1 MRRLLLA
8 IEVIT
13 VPHRAFLTIG
23 GLLGLAFLVV
33 TPPLMVPDENAHL
46 MRAVQVSE
54 FRMRAESVGP
64 GSGIGPYRRVGGYL
78 PEGVSRLIHLEYDD
92 LMPAGRVK
100 TSWERLRSGFAFGF
114 DGPRSP
120 QPFDNTAA
128 YPPVAYIPQAVAL
141 ACVRAWHGPVL
152 AGLYFARLL
161 DLGCYLA
168 LVALAI
174 RQTQVGATAL
184 AVIALL
190 PMGLSLAASMSC
202 DSLIIGCGFV
212 VVAFGL
218 NRPSRS
224 DRTSLV
230 LRIGCGIVLAASKLV
245 YMPVLFLGM
254 LDMLLCGRGDRR
266 NMRVELFVIGVPL
279 LAAGAWAMTLSPDIV
294 HLRQNT
300 QPWVHVDVHAQ
311 VAFVVDHPLRF
322 AATLWNTV
330 TASVLNWA
338 RMFVGVLGWLTV
350 VLPGRW
356 TYPFAYAI
364 AMASLLASER
374 AAAIKPAVRAA
385 SLLLA
390 AIVFVATQA
399 VLYVVWSGFAAPAIE
414 GFQGRYLIPVAPAVV
429 MALSS
434 PVGLGRRPAVALR
447 LACLSGSAI
456 LGAIGFGATL
466 QQLWVL

>member
-1 MRRLLLA
+1 MRLLLPA

-13 VPHRAFLTIG
+13 VPHRAFLAIG
-23 GLLGLAFLVV
+23 GLLGLAFVV
-33 TPPLMVPDENAHL
+33 ATPPLMVPDENAHL
-46 MRAVQVSE
+46 MRAVQISE

-64 GSGIGPYRRVGGYL
+64 GPGIGRYSRIGGYM
-78 PEGVSRLIHLEYDD
+78 PEGVSGLIQLEYID
-92 LMPAGRVK
+92 LLPAGRVK

-114 DGPRSP
+114 DGPRSA

-161 DLGCYLA
+161 NLGCYLA

-174 RQTQVGATAL
+174 RRTQVGATAL

-202 DSLIIGCGFV
+202 DSLMIGCGFV

-218 NRPSRS
+218 NRPSCS
-224 DRTSLV
+224 DRTSLA
-230 LRIGCGIVLAASKLV
+230 LRIGCGIVLAASKFV
-245 YMPVLFLGM
+245 YMPLLFLGM
-254 LDMLLCGRGDRR
+254 LDMLLCRRGDRR
-266 NMRVELFVIGVPL
+266 NMRVELVVIGVPL
-279 LAAGAWAMTLSPDIV
+279 LAAGAWAMTLNPELV
-294 HLRQNT
+294 HFRQHSE
-300 QPWVHVDVHAQ
+300 PWVHVDVHAQ
-311 VAFVVDHPLRF
+311 VAYVVDHPLRF
-322 AATLWNTV
+322 AAALWNTV
-330 TASVLNWA
+330 TASVLGYA
-338 RMFVGVLGWLTV
+338 HTFVGVLGWLTV

-356 TYPFAYAI
+356 TYLFAYAI
-364 AMASLLASER
+364 GLASLFANER

-399 VLYVVWSGFAAPAIE
+399 VLYVVWSGIAAPAID
-414 GFQGRYLIPVAPAVV
+414 GFQGRYLFPIAPAVV

-456 LGAIGFGATL
+456 LGAIGIGATL